1 MHQEK
6 YTLRWYSYLDR
17 FQNIMKEL
25 IMNGYFADLVN
36 PDVPEPGIGCLGH
49 DGGHGE
55 DDGELAGAGVRG
67 HTAHQRIMI
76 WMNEC
81 E

>member
-1 MHQEK
+1 
-6 YTLRWYSYLDR
+6 
-17 FQNIMKEL
+17 
-25 IMNGYFADLVN
+25 MNGYFADLVN